1 MILPNATRWNSYYY
15 ANATDKIRVVIDQ
28 CAKYNDCEVFSILE
42 VPLLKS
48 EELVFLNE
56 VCKVMQPLACSLDIL
71 QGESKCYM
79 GVLHPTLASL
89 NSKLGATQRSLKYCE
104 PLVEALLK
112 GVHDRFNSYSEKH
125 DLIV

>member
-1 MILPNATRWNSYYY
+1 MEQSRTQHSSGRYYSIHEKLNVSLILPNATRWNSYYY

-71 QGESKCYM
+71 QGERKS
-79 GVLHPTLASL
+79 
-89 NSKLGATQRSLKYCE
+89 
-104 PLVEALLK
+104 
-112 GVHDRFNSYSEKH
+112 
-125 DLIV
+125 